1 MPLRAY
7 DHTTTTTTT
16 TYGPTRI
23 RIVEKEFCFLEQFI
37 ITQKPK
43 KKGNF

>member
-1 MPLRAY
+1 MPVRAY
-7 DHTTTTTTT
+7 DHTTTTT

-23 RIVEKEFCFLEQFI
+23 RIVVEKEFCFLEQFI